1 VYALSRAIREVT
13 VRLHLLAHAATAASR
28 QARFPA
34 DEPLDDGGRRAASA
48 VSIAAPDHLWCAPA
62 RRCRETAALV
72 LPGRTVEGDAPG
84 GPAPGTWAG
93 RAPGELAAEDPAA
106 LQAWMTDPHG
116 APPGGESLAALLD
129 RVGGWMD
136 GLDADDDRGVTLA
149 VVDPPVVRAAVA
161 HALGA
166 GPAGLWRVDA
176 APLTLGVLTGRAGRW
191 NLRALGAASG

>member
-1 VYALSRAIREVT
+1 
-13 VRLHLLAHAATAASR
+13 VRLHLLTHAATAASR

-34 DEPLDDGGRRAASA
+34 DEPLDESGQRTASA
-48 VSIAAPDHLWCAPA
+48 VSLAAPDRLWCAPS

-72 LPGRTVEGDAPG
+72 LPGRAVDGEAPD
-84 GPAPGTWAG
+84 GPASGGWAG
-93 RAPGELAAEDPAA
+93 RAPAELAAEDPAA
-106 LQAWMTDPHG
+106 LQAWLTDPDG
-116 APPGGESLAALLD
+116 APPGGESLAALLA

-136 GLDADDDRGVTLA
+136 GLDADDDRGAALA

-176 APLTLGVLTGRAGRW
+176 APLTLAVLTGRAGRW

>member
-1 VYALSRAIREVT
+1 M
-13 VRLHLLAHAATAASR
+13 RLHLLAHAATAASR

-48 VSIAAPDHLWCAPA
+48 VSLTAPDHLWCGPA

-72 LPGRTVEGDAPG
+72 LPGRAVDGDAPS
-84 GPAPGTWAG
+84 GPASGAWAG

-106 LQAWMTDPHG
+106 LQAWMADPDA
-116 APPGGESLAALLD
+116 APSGGESLAALLS

-136 GLDADDDRGVTLA
+136 GLDAGDDRGVTLA

-166 GPAGLWRVDA
+166 GPAGVWRVDV
-176 APLTLGVLTGRAGRW
+176 APLTLAVLTGRAGRW

>member
-1 VYALSRAIREVT
+1 M
-13 VRLHLLAHAATAASR
+13 RLHLLAHAATAASR

-48 VSIAAPDHLWCAPA
+48 VSLTAPDHLWCGPG

-72 LPGRTVEGDAPG
+72 LPGRAIDGAAPG
-84 GPAPGTWAG
+84 GPASGAWAG

-106 LQAWMTDPHG
+106 LQAWMTDPET
-116 APPGGESLAALLD
+116 APPGGESLAALRS

-136 GLDADDDRGVTLA
+136 ELDADDDRGVTVA

-166 GPAGLWRVDA
+166 GPAGLWRVDV
-176 APLTLGVLTGRAGRW
+176 APLTLAVLTGRAGRW